1 MSLFNWAPRYPVEM
15 TEPMRQE
22 LIQLGVEDLRTP
34 EQVDAVL
41 GAAKGTVLV
50 VVNSV
55 CGCAAG
61 NARPG
66 VARAL
71 QHPVLPDRIVTVFAG
86 VDLDAVAR
94 ARSYF
99 TGYQPSSPQI
109 ALLKDGKVVL
119 MLERSR
125 IEGND
130 AAGVA
135 RALTAAF
142 DQHCARAAV
151 S

>member
-1 MSLFNWAPRYPVEM
+1 MSLFNMAPQYPVEL
-15 TEPMRQE
+15 TEPMRRE
-22 LIQLGVEDLRTP
+22 LTQLGVEDLRTP

-41 GAAKGTVLV
+41 GTGQGTVLV

-86 VDLDAVAR
+86 VDREAVAR

-109 ALLKDGKVVL
+109 ALLKDGKIVF
-119 MLERSR
+119 MLERSQ

-135 RALTAAF
+135 RALMAAF
-142 DQHCARAAV
+142 DRFCSAPADR
-151 S
+151 